1 MQLRRPWKPGTGL
14 RDVGRVRASS
24 SEAGGEK
31 GSKCGLSRDGL
42 GNGRRPEVA
51 HSEALDI
58 QMAQPIS
65 RPSSGE
71 GAGEAETG
79 HSDNSP
85 FSSFQ
90 PSVCSLW
97 KIRTIQN
104 KEENKNGLPLS
115 CHSKKITVSV

>member
-1 MQLRRPWKPGTGL
+1 MRAPRRQGERRGLSVDYPGTALGTEGARKWLTRRPLTFRWRSPSVLFL
-14 RDVGRVRASS
+14 R
-24 SEAGGEK
+24 
-31 GSKCGLSRDGL
+31 
-42 GNGRRPEVA
+42 
-51 HSEALDI
+51 
-58 QMAQPIS
+58 
-65 RPSSGE
+65 E

-85 FSSFQ
+85 FFSFQ